1 MGQAER
7 RYSVEQYLAL
17 ERRAETKSEYLDG
30 RIFAMAG
37 SSRRHNLITSN
48 LVRELGNR
56 LRERPCE
63 VYASDM
69 RVKVKRTGLYT
80 YPDVVVAC
88 GEPTFEDAEV
98 DTLLDPV
105 LLVEVLSKSTA
116 AYDRGE
122 KFEHYRAL
130 PSVREVLLVDQEKVH
145 VVHFH
150 RQDDDTWLLTE
161 THDLR
166 DELQVPSLDMALPLA
181 DVYAKVTWQGRAP
194 ISAVE

>member
-1 MGQAER
+1 MAQAER
-7 RYSVEQYLAL
+7 RYSAEDYLAL
-17 ERRAETKSEYLDG
+17 ERRAETRNEFLHG

-56 LRERPCE
+56 LLDGPCE

-69 RVKVKRTGLYT
+69 RVKVTSTGLYT
-80 YPDVVVAC
+80 YPDVAVAC
-88 GEPTFEDAEV
+88 DGPTFEDAEL
-98 DTLLDPV
+98 DTLLDPI

-130 PSVREVLLVDQEKVH
+130 PSVKEVLLVDQEKVH
-145 VVHFH
+145 IVHYR
-150 RQDDDTWLLTE
+150 RQDDDTWLLSE
-161 THDLR
+161 TRDLHGK
-166 DELQVPSLDMALPLA
+166 LNLPTLGITLPIS
-181 DVYAKVTWQGRAP
+181 DVYAKVTWQERA

>member
-1 MGQAER
+1 MAQAER
-7 RYSVEQYLAL
+7 RYSAEDYLAL
-17 ERRAETKSEYLDG
+17 ERRAETRNEFLHG

-56 LRERPCE
+56 LLDGPCE

-69 RVKVKRTGLYT
+69 RVKVTPTGLYT
-80 YPDVVVAC
+80 YPDVAVAC
-88 GEPTFEDAEV
+88 DGPTFEDTEL
-98 DTLLDPV
+98 DTLLDPI

-130 PSVREVLLVDQEKVH
+130 PSVKEVLLVDQERVH
-145 VVHFH
+145 VVHYR
-150 RQDDDTWLLTE
+150 RQDDDTWLLSE
-161 THDLR
+161 TRDLEG
-166 DELQVPSLDMALPLA
+166 ELHLTSLGITLLLSE
-181 DVYAKVTWQGRAP
+181 VYAKVTWQERS